1 MDEQRACQGRTPLHT
16 DRGSTVISDAAL
28 SQREISNVVLKNLA
42 RVLIWTIRVP
52 AFAYA
57 LILLVGT
64 GCLVVVV
71 NLGREAFARLVSN
84 RSLKLVAKLWPRIRI
99 FLFLR

>member
-42 RVLIWTIRVP
+42 RVSNLDNTGSGLPVR
-52 AFAYA
+52 AYPPGRYG
-57 LILLVGT
+57 VFRS
-64 GCLVVVV
+64 
-71 NLGREAFARLVSN
+71 GREPGPRGL
-84 RSLKLVAKLWPRIRI
+84 RSAGLQSLAQACSKALA
-99 FLFLR
+99 